1 MMLTLK
7 AFLKHNQ
14 NIATGVVALAIIASI
29 ALGCNCG
36 KGLEDIA
43 KNAANSGSTG
53 TKDNPFDDNKTA
65 DGIPGDELL
74 NALVKETTADFAY
87 AISNNDFTK
96 IHEKASM
103 DFQQSISVERM
114 KTEFKIFVDRKSR
127 YLPSLAKVSSTKA
140 EFSTPPGLRT
150 EQGLDILMTKGKFD
164 TKPNPITF
172 DYEYVKR
179 DGRWKLL
186 KLIVKM

>member
-1 MMLTLK
+1 MANGL
-7 AFLKHNQ
+7 
-14 NIATGVVALAIIASI
+14 VALAIIASI

-36 KGLEDIA
+36 KNFDDFA
-43 KNAANSGSTG
+43 KDSSNNSSG
-53 TKDNPFDDNKTA
+53 TKDNPFDDKT
-65 DGIPGDELL
+65 DSGIPGDDLL
-74 NALVKETTADFAY
+74 NALVKETTADFAF
-87 AISNNDFTK
+87 AISTNDFSK

-103 DFQQSISVERM
+103 DFQNSISVEKM

-140 EFSTPPGLRT
+140 EYTTPPGLRS
-150 EQGLDILMTKGKFD
+150 EKGLDILMTKGKFD

>member
-1 MMLTLK
+1 MANGL
-7 AFLKHNQ
+7 
-14 NIATGVVALAIIASI
+14 VALAIISSI

-36 KGLEDIA
+36 RNMGLDDL
-43 KNAANSGSTG
+43 ANTSSNSS
-53 TKDNPFDDNKTA
+53 TKDTPFDDKTNG
-65 DGIPGDELL
+65 GIPGDDLL
-74 NALVKETTADFAY
+74 NALVKETTADFAS
-87 AISNNDFTK
+87 AISTNDFAK

-103 DFQQSISVERM
+103 DFQQSISVEKM
-114 KTEFKIFVDRKSR
+114 KSEFKVFVDRKR
-127 YLPSLAKVSSTKA
+127 QYLPSLAKVSATKA
-140 EFSTPPGLRT
+140 EYSTAPALRT

>member
-1 MMLTLK
+1 MANGL
-7 AFLKHNQ
+7 
-14 NIATGVVALAIIASI
+14 VALAIISSI

-36 KGLEDIA
+36 KNFDDLA
-43 KNAANSGSTG
+43 KDTSNSS
-53 TKDNPFDDNKTA
+53 TKDNPFGDKA
-65 DGIPGDELL
+65 DGIPGDDLL
-74 NALVKETTADFAY
+74 NALVKETTADFAF
-87 AISNNDFTK
+87 AISNNDFSK
-96 IHEKASM
+96 IHEKASK
-103 DFQQSISVERM
+103 DFQSSISIEKM
-114 KTEFKIFVDRKSR
+114 KSEFKVFVDRKNQ

-140 EFSTPPGLRT
+140 EYSTPPALRS

>member
-1 MMLTLK
+1 MHTLK
-7 AFLKHNQ
+7 TFLLRNQ
-14 NIATGVVALAIIASI
+14 NMVNGLVALAIVASI

-36 KGLEDIA
+36 KNFEDLA
-43 KNAANSGSTG
+43 KDTSNSSS
-53 TKDNPFDDNKTA
+53 TKDNPFDDK
-65 DGIPGDELL
+65 DDSGIPGDDLL

-87 AISNNDFTK
+87 AISTNDFTK
-96 IHEKASM
+96 IHEKASK
-103 DFQQSISVERM
+103 DFQSSISVEKM
-114 KTEFKIFVDRKSR
+114 KSEFKIFVDRKSR

-140 EFSTPPGLRT
+140 EYSTAPALRS

>member
-1 MMLTLK
+1 MQTLK
-7 AFLKHNQ
+7 TFLTRNQ
-14 NIATGVVALAIIASI
+14 NMANGLVALVIVASI

-36 KGLEDIA
+36 KNFDDLA
-43 KNAANSGSTG
+43 KDTSNNSS
-53 TKDNPFDDNKTA
+53 TKDNPFDDKT
-65 DGIPGDELL
+65 DSGIPGDDLL

-87 AISNNDFTK
+87 AISTNDFTK
-96 IHEKASM
+96 IHEKASK
-103 DFQQSISVERM
+103 DFQSSISVEKM
-114 KTEFKIFVDRKSR
+114 KSEFKIFVDRKSR
-127 YLPSLAKVSSTKA
+127 YLPSLAKVSATKA
-140 EFSTPPGLRT
+140 EYSTAPALRS

>member
-1 MMLTLK
+1 MQTLK
-7 AFLKHNQ
+7 TFLTRNQ
-14 NIATGVVALAIIASI
+14 NMANGLVALAIVASI

-36 KGLEDIA
+36 KNFDDLA
-43 KNAANSGSTG
+43 KDTSNNSS
-53 TKDNPFDDNKTA
+53 TKDNPFDDKT
-65 DGIPGDELL
+65 DSGIPGDDLL

-87 AISNNDFTK
+87 AISTNDFTK
-96 IHEKASM
+96 IHEKASK
-103 DFQQSISVERM
+103 DFQSSISVEKM
-114 KTEFKIFVDRKSR
+114 KSEFKIFVDRKSR
-127 YLPSLAKVSSTKA
+127 YLPSLAKVSATKA
-140 EFSTPPGLRT
+140 EYSTAPALRS

>member
-1 MMLTLK
+1 MQTLK
-7 AFLKHNQ
+7 TFLSRNQ
-14 NIATGVVALAIIASI
+14 NMVNGIVALAIVASI

-36 KGLEDIA
+36 KTFDDLA
-43 KNAANSGSTG
+43 KDTSNSSS
-53 TKDNPFDDNKTA
+53 TKDNPFDDKT
-65 DGIPGDELL
+65 DSGIPGDDLL

-87 AISNNDFTK
+87 AISTNDFTK
-96 IHEKASM
+96 IHEKAST
-103 DFQQSISVERM
+103 DFQNSISVEKM

-140 EFSTPPGLRT
+140 EFTTPPGLRS

-172 DYEYVKR
+172 DYEYVK
-179 DGRWKLL
+179 
-186 KLIVKM
+186 